1 MSAPD
6 SAENLCETSTLTMA
20 SPLDAN
26 HPVYPSVSQQAC
38 YLGSGRAPF
47 YGGSHFSP
55 QNALRDLE
63 TEYRYKIG
71 QLETGLQHAKI
82 QLAESK
88 AANDFLLGS
97 LVAGRQATDS
107 NVNELNAE
115 VAVLKQQNLVLAT
128 KLMSTKFTLNRAEA
142 ILTLA
147 KDTIR
152 RGKKRN
158 AERLVKFPGKSSSSS
173 NSLRSSTLSSDAPS
187 SLSPG
192 HVSDSSQPQGNT
204 DSLLDFGSDQEVI
217 SPEKTLVPE
226 DLTPPSHSNKGT
238 SYPFH
243 HLTPDKSKEDPE
255 QEVLQY
261 KVTEEPKGAKY
272 PELPSTEVVNQPMR
286 VRQKHHYIHYSFAED
301 TNVSSATPVTQ
312 PQPEPEPAP
321 LVNFGSAIGAVA
333 DPISSST
340 SSGSDSERSPKDS
353 PETGIFTKFLTTL
366 QNLDN
371 EHTAS
376 VFRGGLSAS
385 AWNNPLT
392 VTRSENLEQKRD
404 GEPAT
409 RVFEAGLGASAWSAF
424 AHDNRSQA
432 VARGIQP
439 PPLEDRPLPNDIR
452 FFTINDSTQEF
463 SASSLHSSRSHEVRR
478 RNQPKDTVFDSPIEQ
493 QRAHHINQRIAG
505 YSDLLDPAFF
515 THGLLYNPPASAL
528 NVYRTVLIDNLPIG
542 VTLTEVLELV
552 TTGTLISA
560 HLLDTRSITK
570 SMTVYLVFLEED
582 SATALVNTQSS
593 SPFIFY
599 NRPARVMLLRTPTPP
614 LRPLLH
620 HGIFN
625 EGWTRCVAIT
635 NAPKSFTPELC
646 KSMISRAPLKRD
658 WIVNMKM
665 RAKDAAIVI
674 HFETLEAAEWA
685 LRRLRQT
692 DMLEGSSVL
701 FARDPCDGGF
711 ERDVE
716 IDIEESNGEADA
728 EADAEGGHEEHLS
741 QPNKEEWEECE
752 DGELAEDG
760 QKAQVVQG
768 LHLTGDKLASHT

>member
-1 MSAPD
+1 MSALD
-6 SAENLCETSTLTMA
+6 SAENFCETSTLTMA

-26 HPVYPSVSQQAC
+26 RPVYPSVSQQAC
-38 YLGSGRAPF
+38 NLGSGRAPF
-47 YGGSHFSP
+47 YGGSHFSL

-63 TEYRYKIG
+63 TDYRYKIG

-88 AANDFLLGS
+88 VANDFLLGS
-97 LVAGRQATDS
+97 LVAGSQAIDS

-115 VAVLKQQNLVLAT
+115 IAVLKQRNLVLAT
-128 KLMSTKFTLNRAEA
+128 KLTSTKLTLNRAEA
-142 ILTLA
+142 KLTLA
-147 KDTIR
+147 KDAIR
-152 RGKKRN
+152 REKKKN
-158 AERLVKFPGKSSSSS
+158 AERLVKFLGKSSSSS
-173 NSLRSSTLSSDAPS
+173 NSLKSSTLSPNAPS

-192 HVSDSSQPQGNT
+192 HVSDSSQPQRNT

-226 DLTPPSHSNKGT
+226 DLTPPSHSNKGA

-261 KVTEEPKGAKY
+261 KVAEEPKGAKCL
-272 PELPSTEVVNQPMR
+272 ELPSAEVVNQPMK

-301 TNVSSATPVTQ
+301 ANASSATPVTQ

-321 LVNFGSAIGAVA
+321 LVNFGSAVSAVA

-340 SSGSDSERSPKDS
+340 SSGSESAHNSESERNPKDG
-353 PETGIFTKFLTTL
+353 PETGIFTEFLATL
-366 QNLDN
+366 QNLKN
-371 EHTAS
+371 EHIAS
-376 VFRGGLSAS
+376 VSRGGLSAS
-385 AWNNPLT
+385 AWNNSLT

-404 GEPAT
+404 GEPVT
-409 RVFEAGLGASAWSAF
+409 RVFEVGLGTSAWSAF
-424 AHDNRSQA
+424 ARDNRSQA
-432 VARGIQP
+432 VARGVQP
-439 PPLEDRPLPNDIR
+439 PPLEDRPLSNDIR
-452 FFTINDSTQEF
+452 SFTNNDSTQES
-463 SASSLHSSRSHEVRR
+463 SASSPRSSRSHEARR
-478 RNQPKDTVFDSPIEQ
+478 RNQPKDAVFDSPIEQ
-493 QRAHHINQRIAG
+493 QRAHRINQRIAG

-515 THGLLYNPPASAL
+515 THGLLYNPPVSAI
-528 NVYRTVLIDNLPIG
+528 NVYRTILIDNLPIG
-542 VTLTEVLELV
+542 VTLTDVLGLV

-582 SATALVNTQSS
+582 SATALVNTQSG
-593 SPFIFY
+593 SPFIFC

-635 NAPKSFTPELC
+635 NAPKGFTPELC

-665 RAKDAAIVI
+665 RTKDAAIVI

-685 LRRLRQT
+685 LQRLRQT

-711 ERDVE
+711 EKDAE
-716 IDIEESNGEADA
+716 IEIEEESN

-741 QPNKEEWEECE
+741 QPNEEEWEECE

-760 QKAQVVQG
+760 
-768 LHLTGDKLASHT
+768 

>member
-1 MSAPD
+1 MSALD
-6 SAENLCETSTLTMA
+6 SAENFCEISALTMA

-26 HPVYPSVSQQAC
+26 HLVYPSVSQQAC

-63 TEYRYKIG
+63 TEYRYKIS
-71 QLETGLQHAKI
+71 QLEARLQHAKI

-107 NVNELNAE
+107 NVDELNAE
-115 VAVLKQQNLVLAT
+115 IAVLKQQNLALAT
-128 KLMSTKFTLNRAEA
+128 KLMSAKLTSNRAEA
-142 ILTLA
+142 ILALA

-152 RGKKRN
+152 REKKRN
-158 AERLVKFPGKSSSSS
+158 AERLVKFLGKSCSLS
-173 NSLRSSTLSSDAPS
+173 NSLKSSTLSPNAPS
-187 SLSPG
+187 SLSLG

-204 DSLLDFGSDQEVI
+204 DSLLDFDSDQEVI
-217 SPEKTLVPE
+217 SPKKTLVPE
-226 DLTPPSHSNKGT
+226 DLTPPSHSNKGA

-243 HLTPDKSKEDPE
+243 HLTPDKLKEDPE

-261 KVTEEPKGAKY
+261 TATKEPKGAKC
-272 PELPSTEVVNQPMR
+272 PELPSTEVVNQPVR
-286 VRQKHHYIHYSFAED
+286 VKQKHHYIHYNFAED
-301 TNVSSATPVTQ
+301 TNASSATPVTQ

-321 LVNFGSAIGAVA
+321 LVNFGSAISAVA
-333 DPISSST
+333 DPISSSI
-340 SSGSDSERSPKDS
+340 SSGSESAHNSDSERSPKGS
-353 PETGIFTKFLTTL
+353 PETGIFTKFLNTL
-366 QNLDN
+366 QNLNN
-371 EHTAS
+371 EHIAS
-376 VFRGGLSAS
+376 VSRGGLSAS
-385 AWNNPLT
+385 AWNNSLT
-392 VTRSENLEQKRD
+392 VTRSENLEQKRN

-439 PPLEDRPLPNDIR
+439 PPLEDQPLPNNIR
-452 FFTINDSTQEF
+452 SFTINDSTQGF
-463 SASSLHSSRSHEVRR
+463 LTSSLHSSRSHEARR
-478 RNQPKDTVFDSPIEQ
+478 RNRPKDTVFDSLIEQ
-493 QRAHHINQRIAG
+493 QRARHINQRMAG

-528 NVYRTVLIDNLPIG
+528 NVYRTVLIDNLPIV
-542 VTLTEVLELV
+542 VTLTEVLRLV

-582 SATALVNTQSS
+582 SATALVNAQSG
-593 SPFIFY
+593 SPFIFH

-635 NAPKSFTPELC
+635 NAPKNFTPELC
-646 KSMISRAPLKRD
+646 RSMISRAPLKRD

-685 LRRLRQT
+685 LRRLRRT

-711 ERDVE
+711 EKDVE
-716 IDIEESNGEADA
+716 IEIEEESNGEAEA

-741 QPNKEEWEECE
+741 QPNEEEWEECE

-760 QKAQVVQG
+760 Q
-768 LHLTGDKLASHT
+768 

>member
-6 SAENLCETSTLTMA
+6 SAKNFCETSTLTMA

-26 HPVYPSVSQQAC
+26 HPVYPNVSQKAG

-55 QNALRDLE
+55 QNALRDLK

-71 QLETGLQHAKI
+71 QLETGLQQAKI

-88 AANDFLLGS
+88 AANDFLLRS

-107 NVNELNAE
+107 NINELNAE
-115 VAVLKQQNLVLAT
+115 IAVLKQQNLVLAT
-128 KLMSTKFTLNRAEA
+128 KLMSTKLTLNRAEA

-152 RGKKRN
+152 REKKKN
-158 AERLVKFPGKSSSSS
+158 AERLVKFLGKSSSSS
-173 NSLRSSTLSSDAPS
+173 NSLKSSTLSSNAPS

-192 HVSDSSQPQGNT
+192 HVSGSSQPQGNT
-204 DSLLDFGSDQEVI
+204 DSLLDFDSDQEVI

-226 DLTPPSHSNKGT
+226 DLTPPSYSNKGA

-243 HLTPDKSKEDPE
+243 HQTPDKSKEDPE
-255 QEVLQY
+255 QEALQY

-272 PELPSTEVVNQPMR
+272 PKLSSAEVVNKPIR
-286 VRQKHHYIHYSFAED
+286 VRQKHNYIHYSFAED
-301 TNVSSATPVTQ
+301 TDASSATPVTQ
-312 PQPEPEPAP
+312 PQPEPELAP
-321 LVNFGSAIGAVA
+321 LVDFGSAISAVA
-333 DPISSST
+333 DPISFST
-340 SSGSDSERSPKDS
+340 SSGSESAHNSDSERSPKDS
-353 PETGIFTKFLTTL
+353 PEIGIFTEFLTTL
-366 QNLDN
+366 QNLNN

-376 VFRGGLSAS
+376 VSRGGLSAS
-385 AWNNPLT
+385 VWNNSLT
-392 VTRSENLEQKRD
+392 VTRSKNLEQKRD

-409 RVFEAGLGASAWSAF
+409 RVFEVGLGASAWSAF

-439 PPLEDRPLPNDIR
+439 PPLEGRPLPNNIR
-452 FFTINDSTQEF
+452 SFTINDSTQGF
-463 SASSLHSSRSHEVRR
+463 STSSLHSSRSHEARR

-515 THGLLYNPPASAL
+515 THGLFYNPPTSAL

-542 VTLTEVLELV
+542 VTLTKVLGLI

-582 SATALVNTQSS
+582 SATALVKTQSG
-593 SPFIFY
+593 SPFIFH

-635 NAPKSFTPELC
+635 NAPKNFTPELC

-658 WIVNMKM
+658 WIVNINM

-685 LRRLRQT
+685 LQTLRQMY
-692 DMLEGSSVL
+692 MLKRSSVL

-711 ERDVE
+711 ENDVE
-716 IDIEESNGEADA
+716 IEIEESNGEADA
-728 EADAEGGHEEHLS
+728 EADAEGGHEEHLG
-741 QPNKEEWEECE
+741 QANEE
-752 DGELAEDG
+752 GELTEDG
-760 QKAQVVQG
+760 Q
-768 LHLTGDKLASHT
+768 